1 MIVVMANM
9 KEITR
14 EFRKLSIVTIGGGHG
29 LSSLLRGLKKVTR
42 NITAVVTVADNG
54 GSSGALRR
62 DMGILPPGDIRSCLT
77 ALADDEEFMTQ
88 VLQYRFS
95 SASGVGQ
102 HNMGNLLLTALADIT
117 GSFEQ
122 GIHELASILAIR
134 GKVTPSTLADI
145 DLAADIEVLKDGVP
159 ETVRVT
165 GESQITETYGHI
177 IRCWIEPENVSA
189 NPEAIRAILNA
200 DYLLMGPG
208 SLYTSIMPN
217 LLVDGV
223 AEAIR
228 KSKAIKIY
236 ICNVM
241 TQPGETDGY
250 TASMHAKAIIDHGGK
265 GIIDYMLVND
275 APISV
280 DMQDFYAA
288 KGAYPVEVDE
298 EAINALGVGFVK
310 ADIINENEVIRHD
323 PDKLSQAVMNM
334 VYHLQ
339 PSALKKYEFK

>member
-177 IRCWIEPENVSA
+177 IRCWIEPEIVSA

-208 SLYTSIMPN
+208 SLYTSILPN
-217 LLVDGV
+217 LLVPGIASAV
-223 AEAIR
+223 AASSA
-228 KSKAIKIY
+228 KKLY
-236 ICNVM
+236 ICNL
-241 TQPGETDGY
+241 TSQPGETDNMDSADHISIMRSYLPDTELDGMVCNDFY
-250 TASMHAKAIIDHGGK
+250 SDSLPNNVSWCKISAKKDCHIRVFEGN
-265 GIIDYMLVND
+265 LVNEN
-275 APISV
+275 
-280 DMQDFYAA
+280 
-288 KGAYPVEVDE
+288 YPW
-298 EAINALGVGFVK
+298 
-310 ADIINENEVIRHD
+310 RHD
-323 PDKLSQAVMNM
+323 PDKLTNILIQAWE
-334 VYHLQ
+334 
-339 PSALKKYEFK
+339 ALKTPSEQPLQNG

>member
-1 MIVVMANM
+1 MATM
-9 KEITR
+9 KEKTR
-14 EFRKLSIVTIGGGHG
+14 EFKKISIVTIGGGHG

-145 DLAADIEVLKDGVP
+145 NLAADIEFTDPNGKVSTKCVK
-159 ETVRVT
+159 
-165 GESQITETYGHI
+165 GESQITESHGHI
-177 IRCWIEPENVSA
+177 LRCWIEPENVSA

-200 DYLLMGPG
+200 DLLLMGPG
-208 SLYTSIMPN
+208 SLYTSILPN
-217 LLVDGV
+217 LMVPGIANAV
-223 AEAIR
+223 AASSAKR
-228 KSKAIKIY
+228 LY
-236 ICNVM
+236 ICNL
-241 TQPGETDGY
+241 TSQPGETDNMDSYDHVKIIRKYIPDAELDGMICNNFY
-250 TASMHAKAIIDHGGK
+250 PDSLPNHISWCKISTRTECRIKTFEENLIDENYPWRHA
-265 GIIDYMLVND
+265 
-275 APISV
+275 
-280 DMQDFYAA
+280 
-288 KGAYPVEVDE
+288 
-298 EAINALGVGFVK
+298 
-310 ADIINENEVIRHD
+310 
-323 PDKLSQAVMNM
+323 PDKLTNVLIQAWE
-334 VYHLQ
+334 
-339 PSALKKYEFK
+339 ALKEPSDNLNLNG

>member
-1 MIVVMANM
+1 MAGI
-9 KEITR
+9 KESIR
-14 EFRKLSIVTIGGGHG
+14 NFKKINIVTIGGGHG

-145 DLAADIEVLKDGVP
+145 NLAADIEFIRDGIPVI
-159 ETVRVT
+159 EQVH
-165 GESQITETYGHI
+165 GESQITEAHGHI
-177 IRCWIEPENVSA
+177 LRCWIEPENVSA

-200 DYLLMGPG
+200 DLILLGPG
-208 SLYTSIMPN
+208 SLYTSILPN
-217 LLVDGV
+217 LMVTGIASAV
-223 AEAIR
+223 AASSA
-228 KSKAIKIY
+228 KKLY
-236 ICNVM
+236 ICNL
-241 TQPGETDGY
+241 TSQPGETDGMNS
-250 TASMHAKAIIDHGGK
+250 ADHFDIIDKALPDTSPDGMVCNNFYDGK
-265 GIIDYMLVND
+265 LPDNVSWCKISSKKERGIRIFEDSLT
-275 APISV
+275 
-280 DMQDFYAA
+280 
-288 KGAYPVEVDE
+288 DE
-298 EAINALGVGFVK
+298 AFPW
-310 ADIINENEVIRHD
+310 RHD
-323 PDKLSQAVMNM
+323 PEKLTNLLVRAWEQLNS
-334 VYHLQ
+334 
-339 PSALKKYEFK
+339 SSE

>member
-1 MIVVMANM
+1 MAGM
-9 KEITR
+9 KESIR
-14 EFRKLSIVTIGGGHG
+14 EFRKINIVTIGGGHG

-102 HNMGNLLLTALADIT
+102 HNMGNLLITALADIT

-145 DLAADIEVLKDGVP
+145 NLAADIEVVQDGLTK
-159 ETVRVT
+159 TVQVY
-165 GESQITETYGHI
+165 GESQITETHGHI
-177 IRCWIEPENVSA
+177 LRCWIEPENVSA

-200 DYLLMGPG
+200 DLILLGPG
-208 SLYTSIMPN
+208 SLYTSILPN
-217 LLVDGV
+217 LMVSGIASAV
-223 AEAIR
+223 AASSA
-228 KSKAIKIY
+228 KKLY
-236 ICNVM
+236 ICNL
-241 TQPGETDGY
+241 TSQPGETDNMDSADHVEIIRDHLPETVLDGVICNNFY
-250 TASMHAKAIIDHGGK
+250 EGELPQNVSWCKISNKDNSGIRIFDDNLIDENYPWHHAPEKLTSI
-265 GIIDYMLVND
+265 
-275 APISV
+275 
-280 DMQDFYAA
+280 
-288 KGAYPVEVDE
+288 
-298 EAINALGVGFVK
+298 
-310 ADIINENEVIRHD
+310 VIHAWED
-323 PDKLSQAVMNM
+323 
-334 VYHLQ
+334 
-339 PSALKKYEFK
+339 LKQSSI

>member
-1 MIVVMANM
+1 MVNT
-9 KEITR
+9 KESIR
-14 EFRKLSIVTIGGGHG
+14 EFKKLSIVTIGGGHG

-95 SASGVGQ
+95 STSGVGQ

-134 GKVTPSTLADI
+134 GKVTPSTLANI
-145 DLAADIEVLKDGVP
+145 NLAADIEVEKDGQIVT
-159 ETVRVT
+159 ERIT

-177 IRCWIEPENVSA
+177 VRCWIEPENVSA

-200 DYLLMGPG
+200 DLLLMGPG
-208 SLYTSIMPN
+208 SLYTSILPN
-217 LLVDGV
+217 LLVPGIASAV
-223 AEAIR
+223 AASSAKR
-228 KSKAIKIY
+228 LY
-236 ICNVM
+236 ICNL
-241 TQPGETDGY
+241 TSQPGETDNMD
-250 TASMHAKAIIDHGGK
+250 SSDHLEIIRSY
-265 GIIDYMLVND
+265 IPD
-275 APISV
+275 AALDGVICN
-280 DMQDFYAA
+280 DFYSDLLP
-288 KGAYPVEVDE
+288 KHITWCKISNRNSNGIRIFEDNLIDENYPWRHAPEKLTNLLIHAWE
-298 EAINALGVGFVK
+298 E
-310 ADIINENEVIRHD
+310 
-323 PDKLSQAVMNM
+323 
-334 VYHLQ
+334 
-339 PSALKKYEFK
+339 LKKSSEQI

>member
-1 MIVVMANM
+1 MSNM

-14 EFRKLSIVTIGGGHG
+14 EFKKLRIVTIGGGHG

-145 DLAADIEVLKDGVP
+145 NLAADIEIQNDAGIS

-165 GESQITETYGHI
+165 GESQITETHGHI
-177 IRCWIEPENVSA
+177 LRCWIEPENVSA

-200 DYLLMGPG
+200 DLLFMGPG
-208 SLYTSIMPN
+208 SLYTSILPN
-217 LLVDGV
+217 LLVPGIAGAV
-223 AEAIR
+223 AASSA
-228 KSKAIKIY
+228 KKLY
-236 ICNVM
+236 ICNL
-241 TQPGETDGY
+241 TSQPGETDDMD
-250 TASMHAKAIIDHGGK
+250 SDDHIDIMRSYLPETELDGMVCNNFYEKSLPNHVSWCKISPKQGC
-265 GIIDYMLVND
+265 GIRVFEGNLVNEN
-275 APISV
+275 
-280 DMQDFYAA
+280 
-288 KGAYPVEVDE
+288 YPW
-298 EAINALGVGFVK
+298 
-310 ADIINENEVIRHD
+310 RHD
-323 PDKLSQAVMNM
+323 PDKLTNILVQAWE
-334 VYHLQ
+334 
-339 PSALKKYEFK
+339 ALKTPSE

>member
-1 MIVVMANM
+1 MGNT
-9 KEITR
+9 KESVR
-14 EFRKLSIVTIGGGHG
+14 EFKKLSIVTIGGGHG

-145 DLAADIEVLKDGVP
+145 NLAADIEVRKDDSLSIEHVH
-159 ETVRVT
+159 
-165 GESQITETYGHI
+165 GESEITETHGHI
-177 IRCWIEPENVSA
+177 LKCWIEPENVSA

-200 DYLLMGPG
+200 DLLLLGPG
-208 SLYTSIMPN
+208 SLYTSILPN
-217 LLVDGV
+217 LLVPGIANAV
-223 AEAIR
+223 AASSAKR
-228 KSKAIKIY
+228 LY
-236 ICNVM
+236 ICNL
-241 TQPGETDGY
+241 TSQPGETDNMDS
-250 TASMHAKAIIDHGGK
+250 ADHSAIIRDYLPDTV
-265 GIIDYMLVND
+265 IDGMVCNNFYCEGLPNNVNWCK
-275 APISV
+275 ISTKV
-280 DMQDFYAA
+280 DDGVKVF
-288 KGAYPVEVDE
+288 EDNLVDE
-298 EAINALGVGFVK
+298 NCPWH
-310 ADIINENEVIRHD
+310 HD
-323 PDKLSQAVMNM
+323 PDKLTKILI
-334 VYHLQ
+334 HTWE
-339 PSALKKYEFK
+339 ALKEPSE

>member
-1 MIVVMANM
+1 MSNM

-14 EFRKLSIVTIGGGHG
+14 EFKKLRIVTIGGGHG

-117 GSFEQ
+117 GSYEQ

-145 DLAADIEVLKDGVP
+145 NLAADIEIQNRWKD
-159 ETVRVT
+159 
-165 GESQITETYGHI
+165 SHQSH
-177 IRCWIEPENVSA
+177 
-189 NPEAIRAILNA
+189 AILRILFA
-200 DYLLMGPG
+200 DC
-208 SLYTSIMPN
+208 N
-217 LLVDGV
+217 LHSK
-223 AEAIR
+223 R
-228 KSKAIKIY
+228 K
-236 ICNVM
+236 V
-241 TQPGETDGY
+241 
-250 TASMHAKAIIDHGGK
+250 
-265 GIIDYMLVND
+265 
-275 APISV
+275 
-280 DMQDFYAA
+280 
-288 KGAYPVEVDE
+288 
-298 EAINALGVGFVK
+298 
-310 ADIINENEVIRHD
+310 
-323 PDKLSQAVMNM
+323 
-334 VYHLQ
+334 
-339 PSALKKYEFK
+339 

>member
-1 MIVVMANM
+1 MSNM

-14 EFRKLSIVTIGGGHG
+14 EFKKLRIVTIGGGHG

-145 DLAADIEVLKDGVP
+145 NLAADIEIQNDAGIS

-165 GESQITETYGHI
+165 GESQITETHGHI
-177 IRCWIEPENVSA
+177 LRCWIEPENVSA

-200 DYLLMGPG
+200 DLLFMGPG
-208 SLYTSIMPN
+208 SLYTSILPN
-217 LLVDGV
+217 LLVPGIAGAV
-223 AEAIR
+223 AASSA
-228 KSKAIKIY
+228 KKLY
-236 ICNVM
+236 ICNL
-241 TQPGETDGY
+241 TSQPGETDDMD
-250 TASMHAKAIIDHGGK
+250 SDDHIDIMRSYLPETELDGMVCNNFYEKSLPNHVSWCKISPKQGC
-265 GIIDYMLVND
+265 GIRVFEGNLVNEN
-275 APISV
+275 
-280 DMQDFYAA
+280 
-288 KGAYPVEVDE
+288 YPW
-298 EAINALGVGFVK
+298 
-310 ADIINENEVIRHD
+310 RHD
-323 PDKLSQAVMNM
+323 PDKLANILVQAWE
-334 VYHLQ
+334 
-339 PSALKKYEFK
+339 ALKTPSE

>member
-1 MIVVMANM
+1 MATLRELT
-9 KEITR
+9 KEFKKI
-14 EFRKLSIVTIGGGHG
+14 SIVTIGGGHG

-62 DMGILPPGDIRSCLT
+62 DMGVLPPGDIRSCLT

-145 DLAADIEVLKDGVP
+145 NLAADIEVMRDGVLQT
-159 ETVRVT
+159 ETVT
-165 GESQITETYGHI
+165 GESQITEAHGHI
-177 IRCWIEPENVSA
+177 TRCWIEPENVSA

-200 DYLLMGPG
+200 DLLLMGPG
-208 SLYTSIMPN
+208 SLYTSILPN
-217 LLVDGV
+217 LLVPGIANAV
-223 AEAIR
+223 AASSG
-228 KSKAIKIY
+228 KKVY
-236 ICNVM
+236 ICNL
-241 TQPGETDGY
+241 TSQAGETDNMDSNGHIEIMRRY
-250 TASMHAKAIIDHGGK
+250 LPETDLDGVIC
-265 GIIDYMLVND
+265 N
-275 APISV
+275 
-280 DMQDFYAA
+280 DFYSDNLPNNASWC
-288 KGAYPVEVDE
+288 KISPKQGFDFRIFEDNLIDENYPW
-298 EAINALGVGFVK
+298 
-310 ADIINENEVIRHD
+310 RHD
-323 PDKLSQAVMNM
+323 PDKLTTILMQAWEV
-334 VYHLQ
+334 LKE
-339 PSALKKYEFK
+339 PSK

>member
-1 MIVVMANM
+1 MGSL
-9 KEITR
+9 KESIR
-14 EFRKLSIVTIGGGHG
+14 EFKKINIVTIGGGHG

-95 SASGVGQ
+95 STSGVGQ

-145 DLAADIEVLKDGVP
+145 NLAADIEVVKDGNSTIEHVY
-159 ETVRVT
+159 
-165 GESQITETYGHI
+165 GESQITETHGHI
-177 IRCWIEPENVSA
+177 LRCWIEPENVSA

-200 DYLLMGPG
+200 DLILLGPG
-208 SLYTSIMPN
+208 SLYTSILPN
-217 LLVDGV
+217 LMVPGIANAV
-223 AEAIR
+223 AA
-228 KSKAIKIY
+228 SSAIKLY
-236 ICNVM
+236 ICNL
-241 TQPGETDGY
+241 TSQPGETDDMDSADHVKIIQSFLPGTELNGVICNNFHVGDLPENVSWCKISTKVNSAIRIY
-250 TASMHAKAIIDHGGK
+250 EDDLIDQSIPWHHAPEK
-265 GIIDYMLVND
+265 LS
-275 APISV
+275 SV
-280 DMQDFYAA
+280 
-288 KGAYPVEVDE
+288 
-298 EAINALGVGFVK
+298 
-310 ADIINENEVIRHD
+310 VIRAWED
-323 PDKLSQAVMNM
+323 
-334 VYHLQ
+334 
-339 PSALKKYEFK
+339 LKKSSETIS

>member
-1 MIVVMANM
+1 MSST
-9 KEITR
+9 KESLK
-14 EFRKLSIVTIGGGHG
+14 EFKKLRIVTIGGGHG

-134 GKVTPSTLADI
+134 GKVTPSTLANI
-145 DLAADIEVLKDGVP
+145 NLAADIEVENDGVKTI
-159 ETVRVT
+159 EQVT
-165 GESQITETYGHI
+165 GESQITETYGRI
-177 IRCWIEPENVSA
+177 LRCWIEPENVSA

-200 DYLLMGPG
+200 DLLLMGPG
-208 SLYTSIMPN
+208 SLFTSILPN
-217 LLVDGV
+217 LLVPGIANAV
-223 AEAIR
+223 AASSA
-228 KSKAIKIY
+228 KKLY
-236 ICNVM
+236 ICNL
-241 TQPGETDGY
+241 TSQPGETDNMDS
-250 TASMHAKAIIDHGGK
+250 ADHF
-265 GIIDYMLVND
+265 GIIQSYIPETELDGMVCN
-275 APISV
+275 
-280 DMQDFYAA
+280 DFYPESLPSHINWCKICTEKDLEIRII
-288 KGAYPVEVDE
+288 KGNLVDE
-298 EAINALGVGFVK
+298 NYPW
-310 ADIINENEVIRHD
+310 RHD
-323 PDKLSQAVMNM
+323 PDKLTNVLIQGWEAMKEPPEEINTNG
-334 VYHLQ
+334 
-339 PSALKKYEFK
+339 